1 MILLLFWPSQLL
13 VTGGG
18 GGTPSAGLVLEVIEQ
33 PSNITIAPVSEPGGI
48 ALDEVS

>member
-18 GGTPSAGLVLEVIEQ
+18 GSPATGLVLEVIEQ